1 MSLKE
6 QIMADVKS
14 AMKNKEQDLLSTLR
28 FVHAEIK
35 NFEINNRPKEL
46 TDDDVI
52 VVLKKL
58 AKQRKDSI
66 EQYTNANRQDLADK
80 EKFELEVIEK
90 YLPEQM
96 SAEQLTSIVEEAIK
110 ESEAQSMKDM
120 GKVMGQATKKFA
132 GVADGKRI
140 NEMTKKLLG

>member
-120 GKVMGQATKKFA
+120 GKVMKI
-132 GVADGKRI
+132 VMV
-140 NEMTKKLLG
+140 MTKGAADNKTVSDIVKSKLQ